1 MCSEY
6 TGFNPN
12 FSQSPFS
19 NGTAPPPVPP
29 LPGSLS
35 TVTKDTSPAN
45 IFAQMKSGTF
55 ANEDATNTQPPC
67 KNDLT
72 NSC

>member
-12 FSQSPFS
+12 FAQSPFG
-19 NGTAPPPVPP
+19 NGATPPPVPP
-29 LPGSLS
+29 LPASFS

-55 ANEDATNTQPPC
+55 ANEDATNTQPSC
-67 KNDLT
+67 KTELR
-72 NSC
+72 S